1 MVQASDLTNINL
13 YLGDQKLHDTEEK
26 LGLTPTDI
34 HDLYVMKWKY
44 L

>member
-1 MVQASDLTNINL
+1 MVQASDLTNIKL